1 MKLSCTIRVVPDPVP
16 VLVANGRFRWTVE
29 LAERAA
35 TATVLLAADGGA
47 NALAD
52 IGLRPHA
59 VIGDL
64 DSIRSGVRRW
74 LGEERMVPRPD
85 QDRTDLDKALEYA
98 LEERGLDGVTV
109 LGALG
114 GRIDHAIGNLG
125 LLAKLAMAGRLPF
138 VGSDHRVVAVR
149 ERTELVAEP
158 GETWSFWTF
167 DPGVR
172 VSLEGVCWPVTA
184 RPMDV
189 GGRPSISNQAAASS
203 VVVEPAGGAVIA
215 MRWFTPTS

>member
-1 MKLSCTIRVVPDPVP
+1 MADPVA

-35 TATVLLAADGGA
+35 SATVLLAADGGA

-52 IGLRPHA
+52 IGLRPDG

-64 DSIRSGVRRW
+64 DSIRPGVRRW
-74 LGEERMVPRPD
+74 LGEERMVARPD

-125 LLAKLAMAGRLPF
+125 LLARRAMGDRLPL
-138 VGSDHRVVAVR
+138 VGPDHRVVAVR
-149 ERTELVAEP
+149 EPAELVAVP

-172 VSLEGVCWPVTA
+172 VSLEGVRWPVTGC
-184 RPMDV
+184 PLDV
-189 GGRPSISNQAAASS
+189 GGRPSISNRAAATS
-203 VVVEPAGGAVIA
+203 VAVEPIGGAVIA
-215 MRWFTPTS
+215 MRWFTPMP

>member
-1 MKLSCTIRVVPDPVP
+1 MPDPVA

-35 TATVLLAADGGA
+35 SATVLLAADGGA

-52 IGLRPHA
+52 IGLRPDA

-114 GRIDHAIGNLG
+114 GRTDHAIGNLG
-125 LLAKLAMAGRLPF
+125 LLAQRALGDRLPF
-138 VGSDHRVVAVR
+138 VGPDHRVVAVR
-149 ERTELVAEP
+149 ERSELVAEP

-167 DPGVR
+167 DPAVR
-172 VSLEGVCWPVTA
+172 VSLEGVRWPVTG
-184 RPMDV
+184 RPLDV
-189 GGRPSISNQAAASS
+189 GGRPSISNQAAATA
-203 VVVEPAGGAVIA
+203 VMVEPIGGAVVA
-215 MRWFTPTS
+215 MRWFNPTS